1 MQALVSYIHINPAEV
16 IRREL
21 GAYRKVSQCGQ
32 YPERYQSVGLRIYF
46 VMAVHGDVF
55 RIEGRQA
62 FSQTMQSHE
71 DFNVRV
77 CIRIFIIIPQYIAQ
91 GIYRFVI
98 NGLQL
103 FGNLCVRTKPSV
115 NGRQTPAA

>member
-103 FGNLCVRTKPSV
+103 FGNLCVPHETFC
-115 NGRQTPAA
+115 